1 MQQISLGAAAGSAL
15 LLIAA
20 LLFQY
25 AGGLAPCPMCIWQRW
40 PHGVAILAGIGMLVL
55 PMRAWALLGA
65 GAMAVNAGLGGYHTG
80 VERGWWPGPDSCTAP
95 DLGAMDAGALVD
107 QLLAT
112 EVVLCDEV
120 AWQMFGLSMA
130 SWNALA
136 SLALAL
142 LWLRAY
148 ASSSASQ

>member
-1 MQQISLGAAAGSAL
+1 MQQIGLGAAAGSAL
-15 LLIAA
+15 LLAAA
-20 LLFQY
+20 LLFQFV
-25 AGGLAPCPMCIWQRW
+25 GGLAPCPMCIWQRW
-40 PHGVAILAGIGMLVL
+40 PHGIAVLAGVGLMTVSL
-55 PMRAWALLGA
+55 RGWTLLGG
-65 GAMAVNAGLGGYHTG
+65 GAMALNFCLGTYHTG

-95 DLGAMDAGALVD
+95 DLGVMDPGALVD

-120 AWQMFGLSMA
+120 VWEMFGLSMA
-130 SWNALA
+130 TWNALA
-136 SLALAL
+136 SMALAV